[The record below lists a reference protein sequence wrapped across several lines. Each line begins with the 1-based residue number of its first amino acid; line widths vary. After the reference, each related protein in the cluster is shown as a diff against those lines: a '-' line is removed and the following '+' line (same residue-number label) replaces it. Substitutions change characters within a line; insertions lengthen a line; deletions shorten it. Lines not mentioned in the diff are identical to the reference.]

1 MRLIAL
7 VAIALIPGLARA
19 AQPAAA
25 PDAIAA
31 PAPAPADSAAAQIET
46 LRQRLLS
53 AQQTI
58 ATLER
63 QLATVK
69 DRAVLAD
76 QCRVKNGRLV
86 YIARELIEAYE
97 KRYVQDHHGPL
108 ELGRR
113 RFEFELQ
120 AMSDAVYDNRAEVPV
135 RPPVDKPAEKQA
147 KPEKPARRT
156 RTETPA
162 ARAPVPAVS
171 APAKPNGQ

>member
-1 MRLIAL
+1 MHAL
-7 VAIALIPGLARA
+7 LPLSLLLAPAA
-19 AQPAAA
+19 AQPVPQPVPAVAA
-25 PDAIAA
+25 PDA
-31 PAPAPADSAAAQIET
+31 AAAQIEA

-86 YIARELIEAYE
+86 FIARELIEAYE
-97 KRYVQDHHGPL
+97 KRYHEEHKDPL
-108 ELGRR
+108 QLGRR

-120 AMSDAVYDNRAEVPV
+120 ALSDAVYDNRAEVPV
-135 RPPVDKPAEKQA
+135 RVPGDKA
-147 KPEKPARRT
+147 PEKPASDTAKTDTAKSDRQAAPSP
-156 RTETPA
+156 PA
-162 ARAPVPAVS
+162 RLD
-171 APAKPNGQ
+171 GH